1 MAFFYKS
8 NNGRENQHYI
18 KLRELRLKNGET
30 VIFNSRGLIP
40 VILQDGVNKTVLHLG
55 YMDPVALQ
63 TSLAR
68 QVVYLYRRSS
78 GQLEKYGENKNLE
91 YEIKSIK
98 LHLSKRALLVM
109 IEPIESHI
117 EETLFVS
124 DI

>member
-1 MAFFYKS
+1 MPFFYKS
-8 NNGRENQHYI
+8 NDERENQHSS
-18 KLRELRLKNGET
+18 KMRELRLKNGET

-40 VILQDGVNKTVLHLG
+40 VVLQDSVKKTVLHLG

-63 TSLAR
+63 TSLSR
-68 QVVYLYRRSS
+68 RVVYLYRRSS

-98 LHLSKRALLVM
+98 LHLSKRALLIT
-109 IEPIESHI
+109 IEPVENQI
-117 EETLFVS
+117 EESLFVS

>member
-1 MAFFYKS
+1 MAFFYKP
-8 NNGRENQHYI
+8 NNERENKHCV

-30 VIFNSRGLIP
+30 VVFNSRGLIP

-55 YMDPVALQ
+55 YMDPMALE
-63 TSLAR
+63 TSLSR
-68 QVVYLYRRSS
+68 RVVYLYRRSS

-98 LHLSKRALLVM
+98 LHLSKRALLIT
-109 IEPIESHI
+109 IEPVENQI
-117 EETLFVS
+117 EESLFIS

>member
-8 NNGRENQHYI
+8 NHERENRHGV
-18 KLRELRLKNGET
+18 KLRELRLKNGEI

-40 VILQDGVNKTVLHLG
+40 VVVQDGVNKTVLHLG

-63 TSLAR
+63 TSLSR
-68 QVVYLYRRSS
+68 RVVYLYRRSS

-91 YEIKSIK
+91 YEIKTIK
-98 LHLSKRALLVM
+98 LHLSKRALLVT
-109 IEPIESHI
+109 IEPVENQI
-117 EETLFVS
+117 EESLFVN